1 MTTEIKI
8 QYEQVLQSLENLYKS
23 IQLIDPTFRVIVG
36 GDNQLEVVT
45 KLNELNLKL
54 QNANTL
60 YKEILILNEYLT
72 RKSVDYMKETDIQ
85 LSATIA
91 K

>member
-23 IQLIDPTFRVIVG
+23 IQLIDPTFHITVG

-60 YKEILILNEYLT
+60 YKEILILNEDLT
-72 RKSVDYMKETDIQ
+72 RHSVDFMKETDIQ